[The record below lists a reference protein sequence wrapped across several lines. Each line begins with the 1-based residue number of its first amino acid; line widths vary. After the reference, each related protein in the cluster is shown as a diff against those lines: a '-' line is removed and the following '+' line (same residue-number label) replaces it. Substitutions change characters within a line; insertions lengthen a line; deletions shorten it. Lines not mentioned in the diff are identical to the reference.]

1 MLSRCGP
8 ATRLTVTDLFF
19 RSLFAFFIIEL
30 RISQS
35 DPRRRHKKSYR
46 CLDRTYRFGRPPPME
61 RGRSISSVIMM
72 ASLGSALSELRRRV
86 ESRFSKHLI
95 TFRKRM
101 PSVNVF
107 SEVCDASVSITCSS
121 CMRSNSSGYSTLMY
135 ATRNRAR
142 PHQGIKQQIPER
154 SAGSAPEDHTCG
166 KDLAFPILGGL
177 HHDYCRSA

>member
-1 MLSRCGP
+1 VGLRLSHSHWP
-8 ATRLTVTDLFF
+8 LLPLTF
-19 RSLFAFFIIEL
+19 RFLHHRIE
-30 RISQS
+30 ISQS

-86 ESRFSKHLI
+86 ESRFSKHRI

-135 ATRNRAR
+135 ATSTEPGHIRGSSSRFPRDLLDRRQKITHVAR
-142 PHQGIKQQIPER
+142 SSHSR
-154 SAGSAPEDHTCG
+154 SWVVYTMTTAEARE
-166 KDLAFPILGGL
+166 FF
-177 HHDYCRSA
+177 R